1 MEIAIWEKIL
11 PDGVVP
17 SEGPPV
23 PPPPDYQDG
32 FVLPEHSVKPL
43 AEKGHGKHA
52 MDDKLAFYEIP
63 HVYTYDGV
71 PTMWSGSG
79 LAHRYETPFVASEGI
94 KAMKFSNSQVYPRKE
109 YVLPLEEGEGGTGG
123 GEQEWSPSVGA
134 LLVRDGKSISIAP
147 PYSLQGSQEEM
158 RSFLYATAIGG
169 GTEAQFGDEVVL
181 YKRGMEDDEIETMWK
196 RKGQEASHRGTDA
209 HWQAECYFNGLPC
222 RWWQE
227 EMQPVLRFARE
238 WMVPLGLVSHAT
250 EKEIVCPDANVAG
263 SIDLLLRCTKTGVI
277 HIVDHKRSEK
287 LRMQLRGFKKMRAP
301 FQHLDDC
308 KGAAYALQTSVY
320 QYILERDYGMKVGDR
335 VLLSLHPDLPDF
347 ATSVPY
353 LKEEAAFLMETCIQ
367 TTRAHRAVS
376 AREERFRCALTGG
389 PLVDA
394 VRLPDGRVASEK
406 ASLVEGIEGASPDQE
421 LRSLFKKAVDE
432 EVTLPTLPKGLRPWR
447 ARMPEGGIPPFS

>member
-1 MEIAIWEKIL
+1 MDLAIWETIL
-11 PDGVVP
+11 PEGIRP

-23 PPPPDYQDG
+23 PPPPDYEDG

-52 MDDKLAFYEIP
+52 MDDNLAFYEVP
-63 HVYTYDGV
+63 HVYTYQGV

-79 LAHRYETPFVASEGI
+79 LAHKYETPFVAMEGI
-94 KAMKFSNSQVYPRKE
+94 KAMKFSKSQVYPRKE
-109 YVLPLEEGEGGTGG
+109 YILPCDDGET
-123 GEQEWSPSVGA
+123 WSPSAGA

-147 PYSLQGSQEEM
+147 PYSLGGDEEEM
-158 RSFLYATAIGG
+158 RSFLYATALGG
-169 GTEAQFGDEVVL
+169 ATESQFGDEVVL
-181 YKRGMEDDEIETMWK
+181 YRRGLEDKEIETMWK
-196 RKGQEASHRGTDA
+196 QKGQQASHRGTDA

-227 EMQPVLRFARE
+227 EMQPVFRFARE
-238 WMVPLGLVSHAT
+238 QMVPRGLVSLST

-263 SIDLLLRCTKTGVI
+263 SIDLLVRCTKTGVI

-287 LRMQLRGFKKMRAP
+287 LRMQLRGYKKMRPP

-320 QYILERDYGMKVGDR
+320 QYILERDYGMQVGDR

-353 LKEEAAFLMETCIQ
+353 LKEEASFLMETCIE
-367 TTRAHRAVS
+367 TTRAHRALA

-394 VRLPDGRVASEK
+394 VRLPDGRVAAEK
-406 ASLVEGIEGASPDQE
+406 AALVAEIVGAPPDEE

-432 EVTLPTLPKGLRPWR
+432 EVTLPTLPKGLCPWR
-447 ARMPEGGIPPFS
+447 ARMPAEGIAPFL